1 MNRKTLLVLTATL
14 LSATLALAQLPG
26 PGGQQGQGQGGQRQ
40 PGQFGGRQGG
50 MFGGPMLLL
59 RQDVQK
65 ELNLSQTQI
74 TKVQEL
80 IRSLAPQGGQRQPGQ
95 PPDRER
101 GGQGLRGQGGMQ
113 DAMRENQE
121 KMEKGLKEILNTTQF
136 NRYRELDLQFAGAQA
151 VLRPDI
157 SKELGL
163 NETQINRIR
172 EIQRQ
177 NREQMREQFQQGGG
191 QRDPQAMAQARE
203 AYRKKLNDAILGVL
217 TAAQKDK
224 WQKMLGKPFTFQN
237 NVR

>member
-1 MNRKTLLVLTATL
+1 MNRKTLLALTTVFL
-14 LSATLALAQLPG
+14 GTTLALAQLPG
-26 PGGQQGQGQGGQRQ
+26 PGGQQGQGGQRQ
-40 PGQFGGRQGG
+40 PGQIGGRQGG
-50 MFGGPMLLL
+50 MFGGGPMLLL

-101 GGQGLRGQGGMQ
+101 GDQGQRRQGGMQ

-121 KMEKGLKEILNTTQF
+121 KMEKGLKEILNATQF
-136 NRYRELDLQFAGAQA
+136 NRYRELDLQFARAQA

-172 EIQRQ
+172 EILRQ
-177 NREQMREQFQQGGG
+177 NMEQMREQFQQGGG

-203 AYRKKLNDAILGVL
+203 ANRKKLNDSVLGVL
-217 TAAQKDK
+217 NASQKDK